1 MSQKLPHSEFQVI
14 ALYLESII
22 EATHLLVGIRERK
35 WGMIIT
41 KRKRKMEPTGYDG
54 FWYWR
59 PSSILLQGLTTEN
72 KETSSQVRTQPSA
85 LWKAKSLLDPLLST
99 VGGHGLRLT
108 LEWRF
113 PILFMLFGVMLFCIA
128 DTELSIPWL
137 NGKMLGNWAI
147 SSSNNRQVQEI
158 KIQDSCEQW
167 LNP

>member
-113 PILFMLFGVMLFCIA
+113 PILFLLFWGDVVLYSRHRAFHSMIEWKDA
-128 DTELSIPWL
+128 GELSYL
-137 NGKMLGNWAI
+137 LL
-147 SSSNNRQVQEI
+147 Q
-158 KIQDSCEQW
+158 
-167 LNP
+167 